1 MTNNVFI
8 REVSPWRLSPERV
21 DREEME
27 ERIETESAHVLSD
40 SKPLSSLKAMLSSVW
55 AVTVD

>member
-1 MTNNVFI
+1 MTNVFI

-27 ERIETESAHVLSD
+27 EHIETESAAVVSD
-40 SKPLSSLKAMLSSVW
+40 SKPLSSLKAMLSSVRD
-55 AVTVD
+55 VTVD